1 MGRSAATVALAG
13 SAAIAVV
20 VGVSACSDDG
30 GDDSDGEDVG
40 ALETVVESDDLDDAV
55 DVAAGGGGVWIALDG
70 GQVVA
75 VGDDGVEPVA
85 ELDAVSTDASIA
97 AGGDGTLY
105 ATDAE
110 RQQLLRYRDGTVDSG
125 PVPAVQELSEL
136 AAGADGSVL
145 VGDYEGLQLVS
156 VGSDGRV
163 EELADNVLAGPMT
176 VAPDG
181 TLYYVED
188 QLFDGRIVTLAP
200 GGGPARLTQPVE
212 RDDEGDPV
220 EPPSAGASADD
231 SYIDARDLA
240 ATDDGLYVLTFTNE
254 VWRIGGD
261 EELELV
267 LRRGGDSALAAL
279 SAADGEVYVLDAGTG
294 TLSTLASGE

>member
-1 MGRSAATVALAG
+1 MGRSAAVALAG
-13 SAAIAVV
+13 ALGIAVV
-20 VGVSACSDDG
+20 AGASACSDDG
-30 GDDSDGEDVG
+30 GEGGGDADGEEVG
-40 ALETVVESDDLDDAV
+40 ALDTVVESDDLDDAV
-55 DVAAGGGGVWIALDG
+55 DVAAGSGGVWVALDG

-105 ATDAE
+105 AADAE
-110 RQQLLRYRDGTVDSG
+110 RQQLLRYRDGAVDSG

-176 VAPDG
+176 SAPDG

-200 GGGPARLTQPVE
+200 GGGPARLTRSVE

-220 EPPSAGASADD
+220 EPPSEGAPADD

-254 VWRIGGD
+254 VWRIGDD

-294 TLSTLASGE
+294 TLSTIAL

>member
-30 GDDSDGEDVG
+30 GDDADGEDVG

-75 VGDDGVEPVA
+75 VGDDDMEPVA

-188 QLFDGRIVTLAP
+188 QLFDGRIVTLVP